1 MLKIS
6 ENGKIIDLKNLP
18 SNFEIPIESLFN
30 YSSTQNIAKSQ
41 TQKKS
46 KTFTY
51 EELNLRDSSA
61 AIKYDSMGNS
71 VLVNINGPRECKI
84 RDKTNNE
91 NSIAEIYTK
100 FNIETKKESK
110 FFF

>member
-41 TQKKS
+41 TQKIKRFYKKS
-46 KTFTY
+46 SILLVKI
-51 EELNLRDSSA
+51 EIIRKQ
-61 AIKYDSMGNS
+61 KY
-71 VLVNINGPRECKI
+71 
-84 RDKTNNE
+84 
-91 NSIAEIYTK
+91 
-100 FNIETKKESK
+100 
-110 FFF
+110 

>member
-41 TQKKS
+41 TQKK
-46 KTFTY
+46 KQNIHIRRTKLKRF
-51 EELNLRDSSA
+51 LSS
-61 AIKYDSMGNS
+61 N
-71 VLVNINGPRECKI
+71 KI
-84 RDKTNNE
+84 R
-91 NSIAEIYTK
+91 
-100 FNIETKKESK
+100 
-110 FFF
+110 